1 MFLGGLLWTLAPVC
15 HGHRMT
21 DASHMR
27 DKSTIPDDSVTQSPA
42 TLTALGLS
50 AFEEDVY
57 RALLAHADIAP
68 AELAAE
74 IDATDRRVS
83 RSLDRLRDLGLVS
96 RLSGRRRRYTA
107 ADPEAAI
114 EALIRN
120 RTADLERV
128 RSLTVELAA
137 GFHAAQRAGGRG
149 DVVELVHGAEELG
162 RWFVRLQQQ
171 VREEMLV
178 LDRPPYALA
187 ASNPVEPVS
196 LAQGVRWRAVYAP
209 EALEIPGALEEIT
222 ELARRGERSRVLPG
236 LPLKLAIADAKV
248 ALLPLSLDLETTQV
262 AVIHEST
269 LLEALVDLFQTYWD
283 LAVPIGEDAIDLT
296 GIDDETRQLLTLLAT
311 GLKDDAIARQLG
323 LSTRTMRR
331 RVRTLLDE
339 LSAANRFQAG
349 VQAARRGWL

>member
-1 MFLGGLLWTLAPVC
+1 MC
-15 HGHRMT
+15 HGQRMA
-21 DASHMR
+21 D
-27 DKSTIPDDSVTQSPA
+27 PDA
-42 TLTALGLS
+42 TLGSSGIAGASTRRMRSLDALHIS
-50 AFEEDVY
+50 AFDESVY
-57 RALLAHADIAP
+57 RSLLGHPDIGP
-68 AELAAE
+68 PELAE
-74 IDATDRRVS
+74 RIGATVTRVD
-83 RSLDRLRDLGLVS
+83 RSLDRLRRLGLVS

-107 ADPEAAI
+107 ADPETAI
-114 EALIRN
+114 EALIRS

-128 RSLTVELAA
+128 RSVSVELAA
-137 GFHAAQRAGGRG
+137 AFRAGQRGGGKG

-209 EALEIPGALEEIT
+209 EALEVPGALAEIA
-222 ELARRGERSRVLPG
+222 ELARRGERGRVLPG
-236 LPLKLAIADAKV
+236 LPLKLAIADARV
-248 ALLPLSLDLETTQV
+248 ALLPLSLDLETAQV
-262 AVIHEST
+262 ALIHEST
-269 LLEALVDLFQTYWD
+269 LLDALVDLFQTYWD
-283 LAVPIGEDAIDLT
+283 LAVPIGDETSEPREIDE
-296 GIDDETRQLLTLLAT
+296 ETRQLLTLQAS

-331 RVRTLLDE
+331 RMRTLLDE
-339 LSAANRFQAG
+339 LSATNRFQAG

>member
-1 MFLGGLLWTLAPVC
+1 
-15 HGHRMT
+15 MT
-21 DASHMR
+21 
-27 DKSTIPDDSVTQSPA
+27 KSTIPDETTVLSPS

-50 AFEEDVY
+50 EFDETVY
-57 RALLAHADIAP
+57 RALLGHADISP
-68 AELAAE
+68 AELAVEVEASSTRA
-74 IDATDRRVS
+74 D

-128 RSLTVELAA
+128 RSVTVELSAA
-137 GFHAAQRAGGRG
+137 FHAAQRGGGRG

-209 EALEIPGALEEIT
+209 EALEIPGALDEIT
-222 ELARRGERSRVLPG
+222 ELAQRGERGRVLPG

-248 ALLPLSLDLETTQV
+248 ALLPLGLDLETAQV
-262 AVIHEST
+262 ALVHEST
-269 LLEALVDLFQTYWD
+269 LLDGLVDLFQTYWE
-283 LAVPIGEDAIDLT
+283 LAVPIGADTTEEGSLDED
-296 GIDDETRQLLTLLAT
+296 TRQLLALLAS

-331 RVRTLLDE
+331 RIRNLLDD

>member
-1 MFLGGLLWTLAPVC
+1 MTDKSAIQRDLVSSLGPALAP
-15 HGHRMT
+15 
-21 DASHMR
+21 
-27 DKSTIPDDSVTQSPA
+27 
-42 TLTALGLS
+42 LGLTELDES
-50 AFEEDVY
+50 VY
-57 RALLAHADIAP
+57 RAVLGRADIAP

-74 IDATDRRVS
+74 VDTSPSRVD
-83 RSLDRLRDLGLVS
+83 RSLDRLRHLGLIS
-96 RLSGRRRRYTA
+96 RLSGRRRRFTA
-107 ADPEAAI
+107 AEPEAAI
-114 EALIRN
+114 ESLIRN
-120 RTADLERV
+120 RTADLDRV
-128 RSLTVELAA
+128 RAVTVELAA
-137 GFHAAQRAGGRG
+137 AFHAAQRAGGRG
-149 DVVELVHGAEELG
+149 DAVELVNGPEELG

-222 ELARRGERSRVLPG
+222 ELGRRGERGRVLPG
-236 LPLKLAIADAKV
+236 LPLKLAIADTKV
-248 ALLPLSLDLETTQV
+248 ALLPLSLDLETAQV
-262 AVIHEST
+262 ALIHEST
-269 LLEALVDLFQTYWD
+269 LLEGLVDLFHTYWD
-283 LAVPIGEDAIDLT
+283 LAVPIGEDSPAGT
-296 GIDDETRQLLTLLAT
+296 GVDEETRQLLTLLAS

-331 RVRTLLDE
+331 RIRTLLDD

>member
-1 MFLGGLLWTLAPVC
+1 MSDSSLQVLGLAPF
-15 HGHRMT
+15 
-21 DASHMR
+21 DEA
-27 DKSTIPDDSVTQSPA
+27 
-42 TLTALGLS
+42 
-50 AFEEDVY
+50 VY
-57 RALLAHADIAP
+57 RALLGHADVAP
-68 AELAAE
+68 GELADQV
-74 IDATDRRVS
+74 DASVARVDRA
-83 RSLDRLRDLGLVS
+83 LDRLRELGLAS

-114 EALIRN
+114 EALVRS

-128 RSLTVELAA
+128 RSVTMELATE
-137 GFHAAQRAGGRG
+137 FHAAQRAGGLG
-149 DVVELVHGAEELG
+149 DVVELGHGAEQLG

-209 EALEIPGALEEIT
+209 EALEIPGALEEVT
-222 ELARRGERSRVLPG
+222 ELGRRGERGRVLPG
-236 LPLKLAIADAKV
+236 LPIKLAIADAKL
-248 ALLPLSLDLETTQV
+248 ALLPLSFDLETAQV
-262 AVIHEST
+262 ALIHEST
-269 LLEALVDLFQTYWD
+269 LLDALVDLFQTYWE
-283 LAVPIGEDAIDLT
+283 LAVPIGDATAEGTPL
-296 GIDDETRQLLTLLAT
+296 DDDSRRLLTLLAS

-331 RVRTLLDE
+331 RIRTLLDD

-349 VQAARRGWL
+349 VQASRRGWL

>member
-1 MFLGGLLWTLAPVC
+1 MP
-15 HGHRMT
+15 
-21 DASHMR
+21 ASEPIVN
-27 DKSTIPDDSVTQSPA
+27 KSTIPDEAASLSPS
-42 TLTALGLS
+42 TLAALGLS
-50 AFEEDVY
+50 AFDETVY
-57 RALLAHADIAP
+57 RALLCHADVSP

-74 IDATDRRVS
+74 IEASPTRVD

-128 RSLTVELAA
+128 RSVTMELAA
-137 GFHAAQRAGGRG
+137 AFHAAQRAGGRG

-222 ELARRGERSRVLPG
+222 ELARRGERGRVLPG

-248 ALLPLSLDLETTQV
+248 ALLPLSLDLEATQV
-262 AVIHEST
+262 ALIHEST
-269 LLEALVDLFQTYWD
+269 LLDGLVELFQTYWE
-283 LAVPIGEDAIDLT
+283 LAVPIGADTVGRSSVDED
-296 GIDDETRQLLTLLAT
+296 TRQLLTLLAS

-331 RVRTLLDE
+331 RIRTLLDH

>member
-1 MFLGGLLWTLAPVC
+1 M
-15 HGHRMT
+15 
-21 DASHMR
+21 
-27 DKSTIPDDSVTQSPA
+27 DKSTIPDEIASLSPS

-50 AFEEDVY
+50 AFDETVY
-57 RALLAHADIAP
+57 RALLSHADVSP
-68 AELAAE
+68 TELAAE
-74 IDATDRRVS
+74 IEASPTRVD

-128 RSLTVELAA
+128 RSVTMELTAA
-137 GFHAAQRAGGRG
+137 FHAAQRAGGRG

-209 EALEIPGALEEIT
+209 EALEIPGALDEIT
-222 ELARRGERSRVLPG
+222 ELARRGERGRVLPG

-248 ALLPLSLDLETTQV
+248 ALLPLSLDLEATQV
-262 AVIHEST
+262 ALIHEST
-269 LLEALVDLFQTYWD
+269 LLDGLVELFQTYWE
-283 LAVPIGEDAIDLT
+283 LAVPIGADAVGRSSVDEDA
-296 GIDDETRQLLTLLAT
+296 RQLLTLLAS

-331 RVRTLLDE
+331 RIRTLLDD

-349 VQAARRGWL
+349 VQATRRGWL

>member
-1 MFLGGLLWTLAPVC
+1 MTDPDPMTDKSAVPDDLAP
-15 HGHRMT
+15 
-21 DASHMR
+21 SL
-27 DKSTIPDDSVTQSPA
+27 PPA
-42 TLTALGLS
+42 LAPLGLTPLDE
-50 AFEEDVY
+50 AVY
-57 RALLAHADIAP
+57 RALLGHADMAP

-74 IDATDRRVS
+74 VGASATRVD
-83 RSLDRLRDLGLVS
+83 RSLDRLRHLGLVS

-107 ADPEAAI
+107 AEPEAAI
-114 EALIRN
+114 ESLIRH

-128 RSLTVELAA
+128 RSVTVELAA
-137 GFHAAQRAGGRG
+137 AFHAAQRAGGRG
-149 DVVELVHGAEELG
+149 DAVELVNGAEELG

-171 VREEMLV
+171 VRDEMLV

-222 ELARRGERSRVLPG
+222 ELGRRGERGRVLPG

-248 ALLPLSLDLETTQV
+248 ALLPLSLDLESTQV
-262 AVIHEST
+262 ALVHEST
-269 LLEALVDLFQTYWD
+269 LLDALVDLFHTYWE
-283 LAVPIGEDAIDLT
+283 LAVPIGEDSPDGT
-296 GIDDETRQLLTLLAT
+296 GVDDETRQLLTLLAS

-331 RVRTLLDE
+331 RIRALLDD

>member
-1 MFLGGLLWTLAPVC
+1 MCQRNGVT
-15 HGHRMT
+15 M
-21 DASHMR
+21 S
-27 DKSTIPDDSVTQSPA
+27 DSS
-42 TLTALGLS
+42 LRALEITP
-50 AFEEDVY
+50 FEETVY
-57 RALLAHADIAP
+57 RALLDHADIGP
-68 AELAAE
+68 GELAE
-74 IDATDRRVS
+74 QIDATSARVD
-83 RSLDRLRDLGLVS
+83 RSLDRLRALGLAS

-114 EALIRN
+114 EALVRS

-128 RSLTVELAA
+128 RSVTVELAA
-137 GFHAAQRAGGRG
+137 RFHAAQRAGGHG
-149 DVVELVHGAEELG
+149 DAVELVTGADQLG

-209 EALEIPGALEEIT
+209 EALEIPGALDEIT

-236 LPLKLAIADAKV
+236 IPLKLAIADAKT
-248 ALLPLSLDLETTQV
+248 ALLPLSLDLETAQV
-262 AVIHEST
+262 AIVHEST
-269 LLEALVDLFQTYWD
+269 LLDALVDLFQTYWD
-283 LAVPIGEDAIDLT
+283 LAVPIG
-296 GIDDETRQLLTLLAT
+296 DDPAAPSAVDDDTRRLLALLAS

-331 RVRTLLDE
+331 RMRLLLDE

>member
-1 MFLGGLLWTLAPVC
+1 MAERESIADKAAPAD
-15 HGHRMT
+15 
-21 DASHMR
+21 DATTRSG
-27 DKSTIPDDSVTQSPA
+27 PG
-42 TLTALGLS
+42 LTALGLS
-50 AFEEDVY
+50 AFDESVY
-57 RALLAHADIAP
+57 RALLGHADVAP
-68 AELAAE
+68 AELATGVG
-74 IDATDRRVS
+74 ATAARVD
-83 RSLDRLRDLGLVS
+83 RSLDRLRELGLVS

-114 EALIRN
+114 EALIRS

-128 RSLTVELAA
+128 RSVTVELAA
-137 GFHAAQRAGGRG
+137 QFHAAQRAGGHG
-149 DVVELVHGAEELG
+149 DAVELVHGSEQLG

-209 EALEIPGALEEIT
+209 EALEIPGALDEIT
-222 ELARRGERSRVLPG
+222 DLARRGERGRVLPG

-248 ALLPLSLDLETTQV
+248 ALLPLSFDLASAQV
-262 AVIHEST
+262 AIVHEST
-269 LLEALVDLFQTYWD
+269 LLTALVELFQTYWE
-283 LAVPIGEDAIDLT
+283 LAVPIG
-296 GIDDETRQLLTLLAT
+296 DDSETEPVDDDTRRLLALLAS

-331 RVRTLLDE
+331 RMRELLDE

-349 VQAARRGWL
+349 VRAARRGWL